1 MLPIYITVYQPIMNN
16 NIVIFKM
23 EKKSKRSKNSFS
35 DLFLND
41 YGYGYFVE
49 VEELDQFS
57 PLEGDIS

>member
-1 MLPIYITVYQPIMNN
+1 MNN
-16 NIVIFKM
+16 NTVIFKT
-23 EKKSKRSKNSFS
+23 EKKSKRSKHSFS

>member
-1 MLPIYITVYQPIMNN
+1 MNN

-41 YGYGYFVE
+41 YEYDYYVE

-57 PLEGDIS
+57 PLECDIS